1 MKHITDKV
9 CRSDQAQRIR
19 LPYWQRGLSLI
30 ELIVFI
36 VVMSIAVVAVMQ
48 GLSSSLR
55 GSLTPG
61 QITQATQLA
70 QQRMEFIL
78 SRRQTL
84 GYTDFQTDLCPSA
97 AVPCADP
104 LDGFTIASTVGAWS
118 GNPTTEYLLV
128 TVIVT
133 RNNQQVAQLR
143 SVVSNY

>member
-1 MKHITDKV
+1 MKNITDKV

-48 GLSSSLR
+48 GLSSALR

-70 QQRMEFIL
+70 QERMELIL
-78 SRRQTL
+78 ATRQTRGYSGIFDPCTTCTL
-84 GYTDFQTDLCPSA
+84 PGYTVAPFTSEPWPVDTD
-97 AVPCADP
+97 
-104 LDGFTIASTVGAWS
+104 IAK
-118 GNPTTEYLLV
+118 YLVLVV
-128 TVIVT
+128 TVT
-133 RNNQQVAQLR
+133 KTDTGTQVAQYKTL
-143 SVVSNY
+143 VANY